1 VTLLSDAAHLMPPA
15 GEGANLAMLDGA
27 ELGQAIAA
35 HPGDT
40 EAALAAYEQALFPR
54 SDAEYADAHE
64 ILDLCL
70 GDRAPFGLIGFL
82 TGAAAQS

>member
-1 VTLLSDAAHLMPPA
+1 
-15 GEGANLAMLDGA
+15 MLGGA

-40 EAALAAYEQALFPR
+40 EAALAAYEAAMFPR

-70 GDRAPFGLIGFL
+70 GARGATGHLRSGSGRA
-82 TGAAAQS
+82 AY